1 MRKMDGIETVKHEK
15 SHTGYTCCA
24 PISVTASLNYLQ
36 NYTTLGVGY
45 TDKLGNICSSCL
57 IIPSNSS
64 SLQSEEKEINQHTS
78 ESQQVVVKES
88 CF

>member
-64 SLQSEEKEINQHTS
+64 SL
-78 ESQQVVVKES
+78 
-88 CF
+88 